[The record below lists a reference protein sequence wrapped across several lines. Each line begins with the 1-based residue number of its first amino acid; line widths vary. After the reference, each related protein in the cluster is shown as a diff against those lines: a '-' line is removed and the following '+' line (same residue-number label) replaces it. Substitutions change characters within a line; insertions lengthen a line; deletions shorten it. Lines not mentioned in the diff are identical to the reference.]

1 MAECQTLA
9 NGLGSHLL
17 VASLRKHPSLRLKM
31 MFIVTND
38 ALEIIIVLF
47 RNTH

>member
-1 MAECQTLA
+1 MADGQTLA
-9 NGLGSHLL
+9 NGLGSQLL
-17 VASLRKHPSLRLKM
+17 VGSLRKYPSLRLKM

-47 RNTH
+47 RNKH